1 MNFRLAYHPDT
12 DGQTKRVNQIL
23 EAMLYMY

>member
-1 MNFRLAYHPDT
+1 M

-23 EAMLYMY
+23 EDMLRAFVLEHQGRWD